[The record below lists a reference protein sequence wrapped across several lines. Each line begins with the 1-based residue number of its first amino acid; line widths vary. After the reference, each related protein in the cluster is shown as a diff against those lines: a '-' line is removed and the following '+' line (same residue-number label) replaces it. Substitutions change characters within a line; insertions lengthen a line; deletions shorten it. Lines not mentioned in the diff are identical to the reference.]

1 MVRGML
7 RPMAYVV
14 VPLTPEA
21 EARLRELARRELRPA
36 RLQAARLVLD
46 GLRRAGL
53 DPDAPDDPERRP
65 DLADAERQTEP

>member
-1 MVRGML
+1 
-7 RPMAYVV
+7 MAYIV

-53 DPDAPDDPERRP
+53 DPDARTEDEAQGAGSAGEDAK
-65 DLADAERQTEP
+65 ADQ